1 MKYRVILKLKPN
13 VLDPEGNTIKEAG
26 LRIGFNNIKDIRVGK
41 VFEIEIDGNIEDAKT
56 ITEKLLLNPVIETY
70 EIEETK

>member
-26 LRIGFNNIKDIRVGK
+26 NRLGFNNIKDIRVGK
-41 VFEIEIDGNIEDAKT
+41 VFEIEIDGNIEEAKK
-56 ITEKLLLNPVIETY
+56 ITEKFLLNPVIEVY
-70 EIEETK
+70 EIEEMK

>member
-26 LRIGFNNIKDIRVGK
+26 NRLGFNNIKDIRVGK
-41 VFEIEIDGNIEDAKT
+41 VFEIEIDGNIEEAKK
-56 ITEKLLLNPVIETY
+56 ITEKLLLNPIIEVY
-70 EIEETK
+70 EIEEMK